1 MDVYRILHPT
11 NITLPKTKDLRTTHT
26 FIKLHHPKKTHSMKW
41 SDWMSTTCKVDKN
54 YKTKTNELCIVF
66 VCVDACRCL
75 RVLHSFFHFL
85 FYDFTSVLCTFCC
98 LLSILRHR
106 PKHTN
111 NVNKF
116 QINYRRTSTRVVIES
131 TGIQYYL
138 ERVITTGSRC
148 HH

>member
-1 MDVYRILHPT
+1 MWSNRIILGTSPFFAFSLSLSHTIWMDVYRILHPT

-106 PKHTN
+106 PKH

-116 QINYRRTSTRVVIES
+116 HKLSSY
-131 TGIQYYL
+131 
-138 ERVITTGSRC
+138 
-148 HH
+148 